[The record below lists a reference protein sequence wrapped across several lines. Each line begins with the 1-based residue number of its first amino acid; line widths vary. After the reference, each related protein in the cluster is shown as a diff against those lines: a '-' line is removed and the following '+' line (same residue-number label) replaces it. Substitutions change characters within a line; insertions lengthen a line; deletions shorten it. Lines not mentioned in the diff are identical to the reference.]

1 MKIKKQTITRFFKKG
16 SEIRKTSYYLTEDGI
31 QLFFVSVK
39 DNILSESYNKNG
51 NLEYIKTTDTLYN
64 IVYNYNDTIN
74 YISMI
79 RRDSD
84 GNIIYDLIDKFIY
97 NEEGKICTITRRL
110 TNHITNSINEDNTDF
125 VYKDN
130 SITTIQGCITKKYTD
145 ARLELSNYAH
155 CHIKFAYNKNNQP
168 IRKTIISTDDNTI
181 EECTYEYNNN
191 NTTCKFK
198 NSEGKLLYTEILNS
212 DGKPMAAINPNG
224 TLFYICQYSE
234 CGR

>member
-110 TNHITNSINEDNTDF
+110 TNHITNSINEDNRDF
-125 VYKDN
+125 VYKGN
-130 SITTIQGCITKKYTD
+130 SITTIQGCIIKKYT
-145 ARLELSNYAH
+145 
-155 CHIKFAYNKNNQP
+155 
-168 IRKTIISTDDNTI
+168 
-181 EECTYEYNNN
+181 
-191 NTTCKFK
+191 
-198 NSEGKLLYTEILNS
+198 YT
-212 DGKPMAAINPNG
+212 K
-224 TLFYICQYSE
+224 
-234 CGR
+234 